1 MEKYQDIVTG
11 VEGEM
16 KIRDYLKRRLGL
28 STALIAKVKYD
39 NVLLNGEIVY
49 MRATVKNGDVIDI
62 TLPDEDSENIE
73 PMDIRLDVVYEDE
86 HVIAVNKPKNMPV
99 HPSRG
104 NHLPTV
110 ANAVRHYVGHPFVFR
125 AINRL
130 DRDTSG
136 IVLIAKDR
144 LSGAKLYQAMKDR
157 KFGKTY
163 LAHVEGV
170 PSENHGFVNAPIA
183 REAEG
188 EMKRVVREDGK
199 EALTEYE
206 VRSVNPD
213 GTSILKVTLHTGRT
227 HQIRVH
233 MAHIGH
239 PLVNDFLYGTRSED
253 TYSLHCN
260 SLSFPHPFTGEIIT
274 VTAEEAP
281 KNY

>member
-11 VEGEM
+11 VEGEI

-49 MRATVKNGDVIDI
+49 MRATVQNGDVIDI

-73 PMDIRLDVVYEDE
+73 PMDIRLNVVYEDE

-170 PSENHGFVNAPIA
+170 PSENHGFINAPIA

-239 PLVNDFLYGTRSED
+239 PLVNDFLYGTRSEN

>member
-1 MEKYQDIVTG
+1 MERYTEIVRDVT
-11 VEGEM
+11 GEM

-28 STALIAKVKYD
+28 STALIAKVKFD
-39 NVLLNGEIVY
+39 NVMLNGDIVY
-49 MRATVKNGDVIDI
+49 MRAMVKNGDRIDI

-73 PMDIRLDVVYEDE
+73 PMDIPLDILYEDE

-110 ANAVRHYVGHPFVFR
+110 ANAIRAYIGHPFVFR

-163 LAHVEGV
+163 LALVEGS
-170 PSENHGFVNAPIA
+170 PDQMHGFINAPIA

-206 VRSVNPD
+206 VIESYDNGSSKV
-213 GTSILKVTLHTGRT
+213 KVTLHTGRT

-233 MAHIGH
+233 MAYIGH
-239 PLVNDFLYGTRSED
+239 PLLNDFLYGTRSAE

-274 VTAEEAP
+274 VTADEAP
-281 KNY
+281 K